1 MRIWVNEEMKYLKR
15 SLETKLQEEKLPTK
29 KEELNSRNNLDKIR
43 ITLFTNTLRGISCLK
58 YLKIKKVQIKNIIIT
73 KKNLN
78 PKVIDFLNKNK
89 IKFTTIK
96 NLKSQKILRILDK
109 TDLGLVCGFPHIFKE
124 FQFNKPKY
132 GLINLHAGKLPKYRG
147 GSPLNWQIINNEKYF
162 GLSVIKINKGIDT
175 GDIIF
180 EKKFKLLSKYK
191 IEDLQRIANN
201 SFPKLLYNS
210 ILKLI
215 SGTKLK
221 KQNEKK
227 AKYFHQRGPEDSLIH
242 PPDTSLKE
250 LTLLL
255 RAMSSSYPS
264 PYIVYNNKKIII
276 KKIKVIK
283 LKLDFKDKNVLTSS
297 NKIFLKLKDEQIQ
310 IIEKR

>member
-1 MRIWVNEEMKYLKR
+1 MKLTYR
-15 SLETKLQEEKLPTK
+15 SEINKLDQIK
-29 KEELNSRNNLDKIR
+29 
-43 ITLFTNTLRGISCLK
+43 ITLFTNNLRGISCLK
-58 YLKIKKVQIKNIIIT
+58 YLNTKKVQIKNIIISE
-73 KKNLN
+73 KNLN

-89 IKFTTIK
+89 IKFITIK

-124 FQFNKPKY
+124 FQFNIPKY

-162 GLSVIKINKGIDT
+162 GISVIKIDKGIDT

-191 IEDLQRIANN
+191 IEDLHRIANN
-201 SFPKLLYNS
+201 FFPKLLYKS
-210 ILKLI
+210 IFKLI
-215 SGTKLK
+215 SRKKLK

-227 AKYFHQRGPEDSLIH
+227 AKYYKQRKPEDSLIY
-242 PPDTSLKE
+242 PSGTTFKK

-255 RAMSSSYPS
+255 RAMSNSYP
-264 PYIVYNNKKIII
+264 NC
-276 KKIKVIK
+276 
-283 LKLDFKDKNVLTSS
+283 
-297 NKIFLKLKDEQIQ
+297 
-310 IIEKR
+310 

>member
-1 MRIWVNEEMKYLKR
+1 MKLTYR
-15 SLETKLQEEKLPTK
+15 SKINKLGQI
-29 KEELNSRNNLDKIR
+29 KI
-43 ITLFTNTLRGISCLK
+43 TFFTNNLRGIYCLK
-58 YLKIKKVQIKNIIIT
+58 YLKIKKVQIKNIIIS

-96 NLKSQKILRILDK
+96 NLKSKKILQILNK

-124 FQFNKPKY
+124 FQFNIPRY

-162 GLSVIKINKGIDT
+162 GISVIKIDKGIDT

-180 EKKFKLLSKYK
+180 EKKFKLLNKYK
-191 IEDLQRIANN
+191 IEDLHRIANYF
-201 SFPKLLYNS
+201 FPKLLYSS
-210 ILKLI
+210 IFKLI
-215 SGTKLK
+215 SGKKLK

-227 AKYFHQRGPEDSLIH
+227 AKYYKQRKPEDSLIY
-242 PPDTSLKE
+242 PSDTSYKK

-255 RAMSSSYPS
+255 RAMSNSYPK
-264 PYIVYNNKKIII
+264 PYILYNGKKVII
-276 KKIKVIK
+276 KKIKISK
-283 LKLDFKDKNVLTSS
+283 LKLDFKNTNILISL
-297 NKIFLKLKDEQIQ
+297 NKIFLKLKDKKIQ
-310 IIEKR
+310 IINS